1 MAVSLNH
8 AVCFKKHAFFLK
20 KTMFRPSDPDSP
32 SFFLDW
38 RSSQRSSVVRHRVQ
52 FQRLVI
58 PGPFQIVLLLLLL
71 LLMLVVLLLV
81 THLFGSGLLSRVLI
95 VVTFAV
101 LIFAN
106 VTVVVVSDSAVVMIT
121 LYVRVASGGSVAR
134 ITRIGGVVR
143 FQNRNHVVP
152 EALVVL
158 VHVVVM
164 ACCSTVSFGLKG

>member
-1 MAVSLNH
+1 
-8 AVCFKKHAFFLK
+8 
-20 KTMFRPSDPDSP
+20 
-32 SFFLDW
+32 
-38 RSSQRSSVVRHRVQ
+38 
-52 FQRLVI
+52 
-58 PGPFQIVLLLLLL
+58 
-71 LLMLVVLLLV
+71 MLVVLLLV